1 MGNGKGL
8 SLGRDLEFMAIVG
21 ARAEK
26 VRPAFYLE
34 RDGWT
39 DVPTDMPKSTLQPE
53 ALITR

>member
-1 MGNGKGL
+1 MGKGRGL